1 LDDPQP
7 SDDRFRSEADF
18 RTTTTA
24 PRSDLRNRS
33 LYFVTFCTH
42 ERQRFLAKDEVHTA
56 FVLFAKR
63 AKDTFNVAVGRYV
76 IMPDHVHLFVRGDD
90 NFRLGPW
97 VGALKQAL
105 AKAGM
110 LSRAKGQVWAEGFF
124 DHLLRSNE
132 SYSQKWNYVRENPVR
147 SGLVKSVA
155 DWPYQGEIVY
165 IDRV

>member
-90 NFRLGPW
+90 NFRLGSW